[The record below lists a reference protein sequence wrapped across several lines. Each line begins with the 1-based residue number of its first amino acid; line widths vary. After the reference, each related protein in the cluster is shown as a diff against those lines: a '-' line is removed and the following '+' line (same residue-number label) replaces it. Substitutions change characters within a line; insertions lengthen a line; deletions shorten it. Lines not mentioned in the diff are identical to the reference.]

1 MHNNTTPCLASST
14 KFFYLRVIIV
24 SSRQSKSLV
33 CSLEDLGLLCMP
45 MPSITKR
52 IKKTNKILREDRKE
66 ESCIQPD
73 EEWTNEIQG
82 SSGEEELMLGV
93 Q

>member
-1 MHNNTTPCLASST
+1 M
-14 KFFYLRVIIV
+14 
-24 SSRQSKSLV
+24 V
-33 CSLEDLGLLCMP
+33 CGLEDMCVLCIS

-52 IKKTNKILREDRKE
+52 IKKKNKILREDKKE
-66 ESCIQPD
+66 EGYIQPD